1 MKPTLAFLTCLLAVA
16 GVAACTS
23 ASNDQTGSSAD
34 DLRRR
39 SVTKESLGKKL
50 FADESLSE
58 PGGQSCASCHDP
70 NSGFADPR
78 GTMTSEGAIAGRF
91 GIRNAPAITYASFIP
106 PLLPGG
112 DESGYAGGMFWDGRV
127 STLEEQAVGP
137 VFNPLEMNNT
147 DHPSFLVKLKALSYA
162 ADFETLYGANALDDA
177 DTALGYFA
185 DAIASYERALPN
197 RFSSKF
203 DAVQANQA
211 QFNAQEQRGFTLFE
225 DKRTGPCT
233 PQADGSMAP
242 PCGCAQCHLDQ
253 KQADGSP
260 PMFTDFGYDNIGIP
274 FNSANPFYQ
283 LPSNLNPG
291 GPNFVD
297 NGLGVVVHNPRQFAH
312 FKAPSIRNVAL
323 TAPYGHNGYFK
334 TLKDIVHFYNT
345 RDVHTEHWP
354 APESTFNLNATGLG
368 NLGLSSQ
375 DEDDL
380 VAFLD
385 TLTDG
390 YFTP

>member
-1 MKPTLAFLTCLLAVA
+1 
-16 GVAACTS
+16 
-23 ASNDQTGSSAD
+23 
-34 DLRRR
+34 
-39 SVTKESLGKKL
+39 
-50 FADESLSE
+50 
-58 PGGQSCASCHDP
+58 
-70 NSGFADPR
+70 
-78 GTMTSEGAIAGRF
+78 
-91 GIRNAPAITYASFIP
+91 
-106 PLLPGG
+106 
-112 DESGYAGGMFWDGRV
+112 
-127 STLEEQAVGP
+127 
-137 VFNPLEMNNT
+137 MNNT
-147 DHPSFLVKLKALSYA
+147 DHPSFLVKLKALSYSG
-162 ADFETLYGANALDDA
+162 DFKTLYGANALDDA

-203 DAVQANQA
+203 DAVQANRA
-211 QFNAQEQRGFTLFE
+211 HYTAQEQRGFTLFE
-225 DKRTGPCT
+225 DKKTGPCT

-260 PMFTDFGYDNIGIP
+260 PLFTDFGYDNIGIP

-291 GPNFVD
+291 GPNFID
-297 NGLGVVVHNPRQFAH
+297 NGLGVTLHNQRQIAH

-345 RDVHTEHWP
+345 RDVQAEHWAP
-354 APESTFNLNATGLG
+354 PESTFNLNATGLG
-368 NLGLSSQ
+368 NLGLI
-375 DEDDL
+375 DHEENDL
-380 VAFLD
+380 IVFLKM
-385 TLTDG
+385 LTDG